1 MPPFDAIGRAVAAQR
16 GHLLCWAPVF
26 LGLGIGLYF
35 ALPAEPGPWGWAAL
49 AAGFLLAL
57 GAVFG
62 PRRWRLGENGRP
74 LAGALALVA
83 LGALL
88 AGARAQMVAAPVLG
102 FRYYGPL
109 EGRIV
114 AVDRSGSDAVRLTL
128 DRVVMADMAPARTPA
143 RVRVSLH
150 GRQGFV
156 TVRPGLRVMMTA
168 NLSRPAGPVEPGG
181 FDFRRKAW
189 FDRLGA
195 VGYTRTPVLAAA
207 PEDGAG
213 TWGGGAGTWG
223 GAGLALYRARLA
235 ISDWVR
241 ARMPGDAGAFAAAV
255 MAGDRSAMGREV
267 VEDLRASNLSHLLAI
282 SGLHMGLVTGFVF
295 AALRLAMALVPRLAL
310 RWPVKKIAAVAALL
324 AGAFYLALSGGN
336 VATQRAF
343 VMVSVMFVAVVF
355 DKRAVTLRAVA
366 VAALIVLVLRP
377 EALAGPGFQMSFAA
391 TVALVAVFG
400 WLRGWPGKR
409 LPGWARAVLAVVISS
424 AVAGAA
430 TAPIAAAFF
439 NRFSNY
445 GLLANLLAV
454 PLMGLVVM
462 PGAVLSALLW
472 PLGLGWVA
480 LAVMRPAIDW
490 ILGVAHWVAGLEGAL
505 THVPTPPGGVLPLMA
520 LGGLWIV
527 LWQGRRAVRLA
538 GVLPVAAALAIW
550 LGAERPAVLISD
562 SGRLVGVLTG
572 AGRVL
577 NKPRGDG
584 FAARIWL
591 ENDGDGAD
599 QAGAYARAADVV
611 AAADSDADAR
621 RAGNA
626 WAAGGAVGLVRG
638 KGRFEVR
645 LGRARIVQLSGRGA
659 AARLPEVCAQG
670 AALVV
675 ISVRAPAPEGCE
687 VYGPS
692 RLARTGALALGAGPD
707 GRLQVISA
715 QALAGDRPWTGGR
728 GWR

>member
-49 AAGFLLAL
+49 AAGFVLAL
-57 GAVFG
+57 AAVFG
-62 PRRWRLGENGRP
+62 PRCWRLGENWRP

-83 LGALL
+83 LGFLL

-128 DRVVMADMAPARTPA
+128 DRVVIARMAPARTPA

-150 GRQGFV
+150 GPQGFV
-156 TVRPGLRVMMTA
+156 RIRPGLRVMMTA
-168 NLSRPAGPVEPGG
+168 NLSPPAGPVEPGG

-207 PEDGAG
+207 AEDGG
-213 TWGGGAGTWG
+213 G

-235 ISDWVR
+235 IAQWVR

-255 MAGDRSAMGREV
+255 MTGDRSAMGRDV

-282 SGLHMGLVTGFVF
+282 SGLHMGLVTGFIF
-295 AALRLAMALVPRLAL
+295 AALRLGLALVPGLAL

-343 VMVSVMFVAVVF
+343 VMVAVMFVAVIF
-355 DKRAVTLRAVA
+355 ERRAVTLRAVA
-366 VAALIVLVLRP
+366 VAALIVLALRP
-377 EALAGPGFQMSFAA
+377 EALTGPGFQMSFAA

-400 WLRGWPGKR
+400 WLRGWPGRR

-439 NRFSNY
+439 NRFANY

-462 PGAVLSALLW
+462 PGAVLSAMLW

-505 THVPTPPGGVLPLMA
+505 THVPVPPWGVLPLMA

-527 LWQGRRAVRLA
+527 LWQGRRAARLA
-538 GVLPVAAALAIW
+538 GLAPVAAALAIW
-550 LGAERPAVLISD
+550 LAADRPAVLISD
-562 SGRLVGVLTG
+562 SGRLVGVLTE

-577 NKPRGDG
+577 NKPRGDA

-591 ENDGDGAD
+591 ENDGDGAS
-599 QAGAYARAADVV
+599 QAEAFARSAP
-611 AAADSDADAR
+611 AR
-621 RAGNA
+621 LAL
-626 WAAGGAVGLVRG
+626 GGGPGGVNGLARG
-638 KGRFEVR
+638 KGRFELR

-659 AARLPEVCAQG
+659 AARLPEACAMG

-675 ISVRAPAPEGCE
+675 ISMVAPAPEGCD
-687 VYGPS
+687 VYDPS
-692 RLARTGALALGAGPD
+692 RLARTGALALDRGPD
-707 GRLQVISA
+707 GGVRVVAA
-715 QALAGDRPWTGGR
+715 QAVAGDRPWTGGR
-728 GWR
+728 GGR